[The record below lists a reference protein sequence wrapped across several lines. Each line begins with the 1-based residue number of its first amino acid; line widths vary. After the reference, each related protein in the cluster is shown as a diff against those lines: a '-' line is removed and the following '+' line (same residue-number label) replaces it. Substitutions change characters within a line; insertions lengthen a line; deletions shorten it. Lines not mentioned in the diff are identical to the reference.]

1 MKTIEELNLT
11 MILYSSLD
19 GYPAVAVPIIAII
32 AVVILVAFELIALV
46 ALCFLKSKK
55 RYVINHFS

>member
-1 MKTIEELNLT
+1 